1 MHYFVQVKLVVGKQP
16 VKDTTNFEGLA
27 DLLKTPAKGRAP
39 LSPTKSAKVDKKY
52 TPRRKSVSG
61 MPLITVYTRYGSEH
75 LFSVRYGTY
84 GIYNQGCGSA
94 LISSGS
100 GSSILG

>member
-1 MHYFVQVKLVVGKQP
+1 MVGKQP

-39 LSPTKSAKVDKKY
+39 LSPTKSAKVDKKN

-75 LFSVRYGTY
+75 LFSVRYGTVLY
-84 GIYNQGCGSA
+84 NGTGIYNQGCGSA
-94 LISSGS
+94 FISSGS